1 MAALLAQFSLET
13 IIIIS
18 IAALAG
24 AFKLYS
30 WAQKMYQ
37 KKLSDDAAKIQ
48 QGRELQKRDTA
59 QEERFEGGEARIAK
73 LETAIVTLTNIANKQ
88 QDQIDLLIQSD
99 ELNIKTWMKEQHEKW
114 MPKGFIDNYTYD
126 LLEQRYAIYT
136 KEGGNSWAEKIM
148 SDLRSLP
155 VVTIVPVVE
164 LDTTE
169 A

>member
-18 IAALAG
+18 IAALVG

-73 LETAIVTLTNIANKQ
+73 LEIAIVTLTNIANKQ

-99 ELNIKTWMKEQHEKW
+99 ELNIKTWMKEEHEKW

>member
-18 IAALAG
+18 IAALVG

>member
-18 IAALAG
+18 IAALVG

-73 LETAIVTLTNIANKQ
+73 LETAIVALTNIANKQ

>member
-18 IAALAG
+18 IAALVG

-73 LETAIVTLTNIANKQ
+73 LEIAIVTLTNIANKQ